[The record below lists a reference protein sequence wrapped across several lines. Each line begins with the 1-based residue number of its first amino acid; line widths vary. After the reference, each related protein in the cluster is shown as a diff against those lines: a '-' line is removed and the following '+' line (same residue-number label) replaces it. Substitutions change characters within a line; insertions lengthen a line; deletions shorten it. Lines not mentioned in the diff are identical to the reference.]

1 MSGTGERIYTGS
13 IGMERDGGSD
23 HDAHKPLSASSRPA
37 KGNQDDFF
45 DSWQTIVYNLDLY

>member
-37 KGNQDDFF
+37 NGNQDDFF

>member
-37 KGNQDDFF
+37 NGNQDDFF
-45 DSWQTIVYNLDLY
+45 DS